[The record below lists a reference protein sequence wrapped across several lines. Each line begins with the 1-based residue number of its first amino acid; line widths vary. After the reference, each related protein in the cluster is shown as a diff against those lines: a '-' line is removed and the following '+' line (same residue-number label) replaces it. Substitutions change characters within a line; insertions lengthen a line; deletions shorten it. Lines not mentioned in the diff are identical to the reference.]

1 MVPTRDLWADRKSCQ
16 VARGGL
22 APVGGVPHDEEVQT
36 PSHHRRARIAALRA
50 AVIRAHPDHGGTTES
65 LQRALEMLRAEVNQ
79 VAGSNLANQSINT
92 EPLRHTSSTSK
103 GSGLLSGIAS
113 IAFWL
118 VRVWLGVILASM
130 VPLLVIRLIM
140 MFR

>member
-1 MVPTRDLWADRKSCQ
+1 MSPAEL
-16 VARGGL
+16 
-22 APVGGVPHDEEVQT
+22 
-36 PSHHRRARIAALRA
+36 RRTRIAELRT

-79 VAGSNLANQSINT
+79 VPGSNLANQSINA

-103 GSGLLSGIAS
+103 ESGLLSGIAGV
-113 IAFWL
+113 AFSL
-118 VRVWLGVILASM
+118 VRVWLGVMLASM
-130 VPLLVIRLIM
+130 VPLLAIRLIM